1 MTGRTTCLAITAT
14 FSTSKELAF
23 LDKEYSMEYR
33 DRITKVLKKEFGKDS
48 SYIKYVLR
56 SDTGE
61 GELHVEGETIR
72 VPAYSFTEMSDIV
85 RCEFEKANPVRMTVP
100 IGFRGERFVSD
111 AKELEIY
118 ATGSAGLIEYR
129 LNTRTRE
136 AEHG

>member
-1 MTGRTTCLAITAT
+1 MDYRDKIAKTVE
-14 FSTSKELAF
+14 KEL
-23 LDKEYSMEYR
+23 
-33 DRITKVLKKEFGKDS
+33 GKDS
-48 SYIKYVLR
+48 AYIKYVLR

-118 ATGSAGLIEYR
+118 ATGSTCLIEYR
-129 LNTRTRE
+129 LSTR
-136 AEHG
+136 